1 MKLLYVIWQDPQ
13 TKSWL
18 PVGKLTYNSDKQV
31 YQFAYT
37 KGAEKSP
44 RFIPFGRMKNL
55 YKRYFSVE
63 LFPLFA
69 NRLLCQSRPEYPA
82 YLQWLNVSGKE
93 QNDLLLLLARS
104 GGRRVTDL
112 LEVFP
117 YPERNVDGNYECYFF
132 TRELR
137 RLSKETLEKINL
149 LSPGEQ
155 LHFVLDSQNTYNT
168 CAIALQTGDLV
179 GYCPP
184 YLAKNFGSIWKKM
197 NGSQLSVVKVNQEAP
212 LAFRLLCRWVFNLAD
227 NFQVFLDEEFQE
239 LAPSC
244 SNISASLCNSC

>member
-1 MKLLYVIWQDPQ
+1 MKSLYVIWQEPQ
-13 TKSWL
+13 TKSWF

-31 YQFAYT
+31 YQFTYT

-55 YKRYFSVE
+55 YKAYFSIE

-93 QNDLLLLLARS
+93 QNDPLLLLARS

-117 YPERNVDGNYECYFF
+117 YPERNGDGNYEFYFF
-132 TRELR
+132 SRDLR
-137 RLSKETLEKINL
+137 RMPKESLEKINFI
-149 LSPGEQ
+149 SPGEQ
-155 LHFVLDSQNTYNT
+155 LHLIPDSQNKEDT

-184 YLAKNFGSIWKKM
+184 YLAKNFFSIGKKM
-197 NGSQLSVVKVNQEAP
+197 NWNHLTVVKVNREAP
-212 LAFRLLCRWVFNLAD
+212 SAFRLLCRWIFNLPES
-227 NFQVFLDEEFQE
+227 FQLFLDEEFQE
-239 LAPSC
+239 L
-244 SNISASLCNSC
+244 INSSP